1 MRWLEADMAQ
11 TPNLAPVEVS
21 EQDRKRRRARNYA
34 IGGLLLFLVGLT
46 YAITIAKIG
55 GSVFHRTM

>member
-1 MRWLEADMAQ
+1 MAESQ
-11 TPNLAPVEVS
+11 NLAPVEIS